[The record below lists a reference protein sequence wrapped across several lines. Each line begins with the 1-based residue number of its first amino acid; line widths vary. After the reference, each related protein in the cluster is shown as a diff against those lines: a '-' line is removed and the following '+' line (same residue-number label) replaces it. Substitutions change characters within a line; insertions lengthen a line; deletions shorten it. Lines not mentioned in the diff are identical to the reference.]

1 MIYQKGGQPSC
12 HPRCQGL
19 PTHMG
24 IGFPSGCSEGKNQF
38 DPGWGGGAAGLQTN
52 LKIEIIYK
60 D

>member
-1 MIYQKGGQPSC
+1 MIYLKCGQPRC

-19 PTHMG
+19 LTHTG
-24 IGFPSGCSEGKNQF
+24 IGFPSGCFEGKNQF
-38 DPGWGGGAAGLQTN
+38 DPGWGPAGLQAKVN